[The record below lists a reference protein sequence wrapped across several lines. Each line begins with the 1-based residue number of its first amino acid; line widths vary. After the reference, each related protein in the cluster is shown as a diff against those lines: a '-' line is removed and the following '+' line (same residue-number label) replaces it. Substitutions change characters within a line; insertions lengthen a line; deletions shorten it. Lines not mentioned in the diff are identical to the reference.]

1 MEVGPRVDGASFGF
15 GINDDGGA
23 HGPMMT
29 NLPVCK
35 VHDHVHSL
43 LLKLR
48 FAVCR
53 FPGQGEGK
61 RKEKDQVISGVST
74 GSNICLDPFCPVPR
88 SCNSASSSRYWY
100 RRLAISTPVQPLS
113 SKWVLWAVVPGALAE
128 RVTGR
133 KHLNQERMENRFYC
147 GGNGRPQRT
156 AVRSVV

>member
-1 MEVGPRVDGASFGF
+1 MQIPRARGRKKEGKRSGHLGRLDRLKYLLGSILSGP
-15 GINDDGGA
+15 
-23 HGPMMT
+23 T
-29 NLPVCK
+29 
-35 VHDHVHSL
+35 L
-43 LLKLR
+43 LQLRILKPR

-61 RKEKDQVISGVST
+61 RKEKDQVITGVST

-147 GGNGRPQRT
+147 GGNGRQIGR
-156 AVRSVV
+156 